1 MAIEWV
7 NGSNFTKIATIYD
20 NNITLNN
27 SCIKLI
33 ENYKWCKLGIDK
45 KAKKIYI
52 KLIKDILKEKN
63 IEQSNRIS
71 IGKTYVRI
79 TNKAFINQIYEI
91 IDKNVKNN
99 KYLID
104 YDDTNKQFLID
115 LNNKY

>member
-1 MAIEWV
+1 MSIEWV

-27 SCIKLI
+27 SCIKI
-33 ENYKWCKLGIDK
+33 FENYKWCKLGIDK
-45 KAKKIYI
+45 NLKTIYI
-52 KLIKDILKEKN
+52 KLIKDIYKEKN

-79 TNKAFINQIYEI
+79 TNKAFINQIYEVI
-91 IDKNVKNN
+91 EKKQKNN
-99 KYLID
+99 KYIVK
-104 YDDTNKQFLID
+104 YDDSENQFIID

>member
-1 MAIEWV
+1 MAIEWI

-27 SCIKLI
+27 TCIKLV
-33 ENYKWCKLGIDK
+33 EKYKWCKLGIDK
-45 KAKKIYI
+45 KAQKIYI
-52 KLIKDILKEKN
+52 KLIEDILKETN
-63 IEQSNRIS
+63 IEQGNRIS

-91 IDKNVKNN
+91 IGQNKKDKKFLV
-99 KYLID
+99 D
-104 YDDTNKQFLID
+104 YVDSEKQFVID

>member
-1 MAIEWV
+1 MAIEWI

-27 SCIKLI
+27 SCIKLV

-45 KAKKIYI
+45 KIKKIYI
-52 KLIKDILKEKN
+52 KLIKDISQEKN

-79 TNKAFINQIYEI
+79 TNKAFINKINEI
-91 IDKNVKNN
+91 MNINNKNN
-99 KYLID
+99 KFIID
-104 YDDTNKQFLID
+104 YDNTEKQFLID

>member
-27 SCIKLI
+27 SCIKLV

-45 KAKKIYI
+45 KVKKIYI
-52 KLIKDILKEKN
+52 KLIKDISQEKN

-79 TNKAFINQIYEI
+79 TNKAFINQINEI
-91 IDKNVKNN
+91 FDANTKNN
-99 KYLID
+99 KYIIE
-104 YDDTNKQFLID
+104 YDNIEKQFCID